1 MGAEE
6 WLIKTH
12 FLASKYTKKRD
23 ALLRLPLRYYKDNT
37 NEGEMQIG
45 FNFLLQFR
53 RWILR
58 IHRRVLRVG
67 LLILWIGGWLLGVVA
82 MTEGLQE

>member
-1 MGAEE
+1 
-6 WLIKTH
+6 
-12 FLASKYTKKRD
+12 
-23 ALLRLPLRYYKDNT
+23 
-37 NEGEMQIG
+37 MQIG